1 MQRPA
6 GITEDD
12 ILDYKVWLK
21 PKDEC
26 SGAGAGAERDWQ
38 ELTV

>member
-21 PKDEC
+21 PKDEF
-26 SGAGAGAERDWQ
+26 SGAGAERDWQ